1 MDDKMSLTTNINN
14 ALKSD
19 FIIQMMKRNW
29 ESSRSIGVLGNL
41 FGEVYTHMIIH
52 KDGYGFE
59 YYMNQM
65 ETLYSKLGTKQ
76 IDMEQFDT
84 EKAKVISAVIASKLG
99 IDTSKE
105 LSNEEEKAI
114 KDFYLNEFIKN
125 GYVSHSFPETYSESI
140 MTNGLISNPNNR
152 SNTPDEKQ
160 WVQET
165 FMSKGVVAPIGGY
178 PYYGG
183 SGIYY
188 EHNYSKIFQHAIYS
202 PEWFSWFTSSDHI
215 LSFQSIENSPYILRD
230 QEACKRN
237 VMDLC
242 SNAGLSNEET
252 ERVIS
257 FYQKN
262 YSEFSSPKLNVG
274 LISKQLVG
282 KSDISKAVPDDLGL
296 LDTIT
301 YTMKDK
307 ASEYTEHQ
315 GNVYYDTI
323 SPSDIIF
330 TSIPEANK
338 YIKVE
343 GYNRESKEHLTNP
356 RSNYAIIKRAIKNAS
371 RMPSKMVDNVM
382 KAKAMLEEKIQE
394 LDKEET
400 TITDSSDLYTFRR
413 NKEQREFTSQNINQ
427 ISSIKKEIYEIQ
439 SKITEERNLSRGIS
453 DKSTMTL
460 GRTSKGF
467 ANKLIL
473 TIISTFISFAL
484 FLLVY
489 YLYS

>member
-1 MDDKMSLTTNINN
+1 MDDRMSLTTNINN

-19 FIIQMMKRNW
+19 FVIEMMKRNW
-29 ESSRSIGVLGNL
+29 EHSGSVGVLGNL

-65 ETLYSKLGTKQ
+65 EDLYSKLGTKQ
-76 IDMEQFDT
+76 IGVEEFDT

-99 IDTSKE
+99 IDASKG
-105 LSNEEEKAI
+105 LSQEEEKSI

-125 GYVSHSFPETYSESI
+125 GYVSHSFPEAYSKSI
-140 MTNGLISNPNNR
+140 MTNGLIANPNNR
-152 SNTPDEKQ
+152 SNTPDEKE
-160 WVQET
+160 WIQET

-188 EHNYSKIFQHAIYS
+188 EHDYSKIFQHAIYS
-202 PEWFSWFTSSDHI
+202 PEWFSWFTSSDHL
-215 LSFQSIENSPYILRD
+215 LSFQSIENSPYILRN

-242 SNAGLSNEET
+242 TNAGLSSDET
-252 ERVIS
+252 NRVIS

-262 YSEFSSPKLNVG
+262 YNEFSAPKLNVG

-282 KSDISKAVPDDLGL
+282 KSDISKAVPGDLGL
-296 LDTIT
+296 LETIT

-323 SPSDIIF
+323 SPSDIVF
-330 TSIPEANK
+330 TSMPEANK

-356 RSNYAIIKRAIKNAS
+356 RSNYAIIRRAIKNAS
-371 RMPSKMVDNVM
+371 RMPSKMVENVM
-382 KAKAMLEEKIQE
+382 KAKTMLEGKIE
-394 LDKEET
+394 EFDKKGT
-400 TITDSSDLYTFRR
+400 TLTDSSDLYTFRR
-413 NKEQREFTSQNINQ
+413 SREQREFSTQNINQ
-427 ISSIKKEIYEIQ
+427 MSSIKKEIYEIQ
-439 SKITEERNLSRGIS
+439 SKITEEHNLSRGIT
-453 DKSTMTL
+453 DKSAMTL
-460 GRTSKGF
+460 GKTSGGF

-473 TIISTFISFAL
+473 TIISIFVSCAL

-489 YLYS
+489 YLYK